1 MTQGLSG
8 KRYQADQWHIQTQR
22 PTGLVVGV
30 SGGVPRDENMN
41 AEILLGD
48 VIIST
53 GVIQFDFGRQLPD
66 QWHRRLL
73 EDTATCRGVV

>member
-1 MTQGLSG
+1 MAHSDAGS
-8 KRYQADQWHIQTQR
+8 
-22 PTGLVVGV
+22 TGLVVGV
-30 SGGVPRDENMN
+30 SGGVRRDENTN

-53 GVIQFDFGRQLPD
+53 DVIQFDFGRQLPD

>member
-1 MTQGLSG
+1 MAHSD
-8 KRYQADQWHIQTQR
+8 AAS
-22 PTGLVVGV
+22 TGLVVGV
-30 SGGVPRDENMN
+30 SGGVPRDENTN
-41 AEILLGD
+41 AKILLGD

-66 QWHRRLL
+66 QCHRRLL

>member
-1 MTQGLSG
+1 VDNSE
-8 KRYQADQWHIQTQR
+8 AS
-22 PTGLVVGV
+22 TGLVVGV
-30 SGGVPRDENMN
+30 SGGVPRDENTN

-66 QWHRRLL
+66 QCHRRLL

>member
-1 MTQGLSG
+1 VAHSD
-8 KRYQADQWHIQTQR
+8 AAS
-22 PTGLVVGV
+22 TGLVVGV
-30 SGGVPRDENMN
+30 SGGVPRDENTN

-66 QWHRRLL
+66 Q
-73 EDTATCRGVV
+73 